1 MAKIDLTVKSIMGT
15 LTNLDSSIEDEYDK
29 LDEYNRFS
37 EHEEN
42 STYKRIYNEL
52 SASIRDQNG
61 FRKLDGNGIINPK
74 TGRPDISGGIALI
87 PGDRFSCEPTLLV
100 FLFPVFNK
108 LGESYPN
115 NILDL
120 RLNQTW
126 EYLDACPSVKNVIFY
141 GPVWDSTLWKMYR
154 DRFLKINCYLKL
166 FFTVYTVLKHK
177 RK

>member
-15 LTNLDSSIEDEYDK
+15 LTNLDSSIEDEYDR
-29 LDEYNRFS
+29 LDEYDRFS

-52 SASIRDQNG
+52 SASINMVG
-61 FRKLDGNGIINPK
+61 Y
-74 TGRPDISGGIALI
+74 ISGGIALI

-100 FLFPVFNK
+100 CLFPVFNK
-108 LGESYPN
+108 LGEDYPN
-115 NILDL
+115 NILEL
-120 RLNQTW
+120 RLTQTW
-126 EYLDACPSVKNVIFY
+126 EYLNACPFVKNVIFY

-154 DRFLKINCYLKL
+154 SRFLRVNFYLKL

-177 RK
+177 RKSIP